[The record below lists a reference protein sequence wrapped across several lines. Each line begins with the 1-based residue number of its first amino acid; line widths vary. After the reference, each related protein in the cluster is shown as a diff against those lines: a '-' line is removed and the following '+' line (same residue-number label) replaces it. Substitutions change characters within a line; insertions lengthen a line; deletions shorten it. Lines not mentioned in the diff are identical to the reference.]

1 MMKPKKPLFWIVI
14 AAVALCIVVAVCL
27 LVNPKDYGPEVGNPQ
42 MLELPGVEW
51 FATPDEVKEALN
63 ISEEQIVWEN
73 KSSGYI
79 LTMGAKDFILFGR
92 EVVFAEFDFWFNNN
106 GDTAL
111 RKVTVYFSEDT
122 DMIKLKKELIEIY
135 GPGKDEP
142 YRFSVKGLLP
152 TTQKLSDMEVSAE
165 SEDGWDNVEGNPFRD
180 ALEDPDYMAHHW
192 IIENSTLTV
201 PEEVAQ
207 YWKSVEDED
216 IPQTDDAF
224 MENLDQRPWVVISMA
239 NRNAWAIINKITGAK
254 DELYPGRTNNYMIFN
269 AEVLSEYLYSPR
281 GNG

>member
-1 MMKPKKPLFWIVI
+1 MTNCKKAVLRIVI
-14 AAVALCIVVAVCL
+14 AAVVLSIVAAVCF
-27 LVNPKDYGPEVGNPQ
+27 LVYPKDYGPEVGNPQ

-63 ISEEQIVWEN
+63 ISKEQILWEN

-79 LTMGAKDFILFGR
+79 ITMGAKDFILYGR

-122 DMIKLKKELIEIY
+122 DMIKLKKELMEIY
-135 GPGKDEP
+135 GPGIDEP
-142 YRFSVKGLLP
+142 YRYSVKGLLP

-207 YWKSVEDED
+207 YLKSVEED
-216 IPQTDDAF
+216 MPQTDDAF
-224 MENLDQRPWVVISMA
+224 MEKLGQRPWVVISMA
-239 NRNAWAIINKITGAK
+239 NRNAWAIMNKITDAK
-254 DELYPGRTNNYMIFN
+254 NQLHPARTNNYMIFN
-269 AEVLSEYLYSPR
+269 AEVLAEYLYSPR

>member
-1 MMKPKKPLFWIVI
+1 MTNCKKTVLRIVI
-14 AAVALCIVVAVCL
+14 AAVVLSIVAAVCF
-27 LVNPKDYGPEVGNPQ
+27 LVYPKDYGPEVGNPQ

-63 ISEEQIVWEN
+63 ISKEQILWEN

-79 LTMGAKDFILFGR
+79 ITMGAKDFILYGR
-92 EVVFAEFDFWFNNN
+92 EVVFAEFDFWFNNK

-122 DMIKLKKELIEIY
+122 DMIKLKKELMEIY
-135 GPGKDEP
+135 GPGIDEP
-142 YRFSVKGLLP
+142 YRYSVKGLLP

-165 SEDGWDNVEGNPFRD
+165 SEDGWDFVEGNPFRD

-201 PEEVAQ
+201 PEEVVQ
-207 YWKSVEDED
+207 YLKSVEGED
-216 IPQTDDAF
+216 LPQTDDAF
-224 MENLDQRPWVVISMA
+224 MEKLDQRPWVVISMA
-239 NRNAWAIINKITGAK
+239 NRNAWAIMNKITEAK
-254 DELYPGRTNNYMIFN
+254 KYPARTNNYMIFN
-269 AEVLSEYLYSPR
+269 AEVLAEYLYYE
-281 GNG
+281 

>member
-1 MMKPKKPLFWIVI
+1 MTNCKKTVLRIVI
-14 AAVALCIVVAVCL
+14 AAVVLSIVAAVCF
-27 LVNPKDYGPEVGNPQ
+27 LVYPKDYGPEVGNPQ

-63 ISEEQIVWEN
+63 ISKEQILWEN

-79 LTMGAKDFILFGR
+79 ITMGAKDFILYGR
-92 EVVFAEFDFWFNNN
+92 EVVFAEFDFWFNNK

-122 DMIKLKKELIEIY
+122 DMIKLKKELMEIY
-135 GPGKDEP
+135 GPGIDEP
-142 YRFSVKGLLP
+142 YRYSVKGLLP

-165 SEDGWDNVEGNPFRD
+165 SEDGWDFVEGNPFRD

-201 PEEVAQ
+201 PEEVVQ
-207 YWKSVEDED
+207 YLKSVEGED
-216 IPQTDDAF
+216 LPQTDDAF
-224 MENLDQRPWVVISMA
+224 MEKLDQRPWVVISMA
-239 NRNAWAIINKITGAK
+239 NRNAWAIMNKITEAK
-254 DELYPGRTNNYMIFN
+254 NQLHPACTNNYIIFN
-269 AEVLSEYLYSPR
+269 AEVLSKYLYSPR

>member
-1 MMKPKKPLFWIVI
+1 MTNCKKTVLRIVI
-14 AAVALCIVVAVCL
+14 AAVVLSIVAAVCF
-27 LVNPKDYGPEVGNPQ
+27 LVYPKDYGPEVGNPQ

-63 ISEEQIVWEN
+63 ISKEQILWEN

-79 LTMGAKDFILFGR
+79 ITMGAKDFILYGR
-92 EVVFAEFDFWFNNN
+92 EVVFAEFDFWFNNK

-122 DMIKLKKELIEIY
+122 DMIKLKKELMEIY
-135 GPGKDEP
+135 GPGIDEP
-142 YRFSVKGLLP
+142 YRYSVKGLLP

-165 SEDGWDNVEGNPFRD
+165 SEDGWDTVEGNPFRD
-180 ALEDPDYMAHHW
+180 ALEDPNYMAHHW

-207 YWKSVEDED
+207 YLKSVEED
-216 IPQTDDAF
+216 MPQTDDAF
-224 MENLDQRPWVVISMA
+224 MEKLDQRPWVVISMA
-239 NRNAWAIINKITGAK
+239 NRNAWAIINKITEAK
-254 DELYPGRTNNYMIFN
+254 NQLYPARTNNYMIFN